1 MVNASQRKSGREN
14 TNPEDSLDDLDL
26 LIEEETKTDDAETYQ
41 SPIMKKS
48 RHEQLSTHML
58 REEVPHIQAAKN
70 YLQQL
75 ADDGR
80 DTSPYTSI
88 NQEDDTGEHGTKK
101 LAPAQKTKLLQL
113 LRRSE
118 QAKEKLFIAAL
129 PLIKIIAN
137 KEWKRRQQWGSTV
150 SYEDLVQDATVG
162 FLKGLDAFKIESID
176 KSSTNYLGQ
185 WMLVEMR
192 RSSEVMDHDLQV
204 GNEAGERFRKI
215 RALRTRLIHDLGREP
230 TDKEIA
236 EASRNP
242 DYVTRPVMVGRVQK
256 SGENHPVGKGVTE
269 KQVQLEREV
278 RERVGFA
285 ARFVSTDSDKD
296 SPPPPGTLDPERTKD
311 TSMRSQDPA
320 EKVADDD
327 SRRII
332 SELISYTIR
341 EMGLPHEQSTII
353 ALRFGLP
360 PNRQEKSV
368 REISSETGVSRARI
382 TKVVNAFAQ
391 EMSMK
396 GGIFHRHLQRYP
408 VEDLLSVELGW
419 ILDILGPWNPSYDTQ
434 KTRTVSSIL
443 TSSPKPRTD
452 TMFPPA
458 ATADRSAQP
467 HNPFKTETQAWFR
480 CGYHERMFS
489 RLYENRQ
496 SVPRTSACPACG
508 KDSPLVRTQ

>member
-1 MVNASQRKSGREN
+1 MVNASEHRKPTAATTLPDDE
-14 TNPEDSLDDLDL
+14 SLDDLDL
-26 LIEEETKTDDAETYQ
+26 LLEEEKNTDDAETYE

-48 RHEQLSTHML
+48 RHEQLSTTML
-58 REEVPHIQAAKN
+58 REEVPHIQNAKN
-70 YLQQL
+70 YIQQL
-75 ADDGR
+75 A
-80 DTSPYTSI
+80 
-88 NQEDDTGEHGTKK
+88 GENKDITEYVTNLPDNVTLTNPRRLPG
-101 LAPAQKTKLLQL
+101 PQKTKLIQL

-162 FLKGLDAFKIESID
+162 FLKGLEAFKVESID

-215 RALRTRLIHDLGREP
+215 RALRTRLAHDLGREP

-236 EASRNP
+236 AASRNP
-242 DYVTRPVMVGRVQK
+242 DYVTRPVMVGKVQK
-256 SGENHPVGKGVTE
+256 TGEHHPVGKGVTE

-278 RERVGFA
+278 RERVGFV
-285 ARFVSTDSDKD
+285 ARFVATDGDKNT
-296 SPPPPGTLDPERTKD
+296 PPPPGTLDPERTKD
-311 TSMRSQDPA
+311 TGLRSQDPA
-320 EKVADDD
+320 EQVAEDD
-327 SRRII
+327 SKRII
-332 SELISYTIR
+332 SELIAYTIKD
-341 EMGLPHEQSTII
+341 MGLPNEQSSII

-360 PNRQEKSV
+360 PNPQEKSV
-368 REISSETGVSRARI
+368 RDISTITGVSRARI
-382 TKVVNAFAQ
+382 TKIVNAFAQ
-391 EMSMK
+391 EMSTQ
-396 GGIFHRHLQRYP
+396 GGVFHRHLQKYP

-419 ILDILGPWNPSYDTQ
+419 VLDILGPWNPQYDNRRNHTIP
-434 KTRTVSSIL
+434 SIL
-443 TSSPKPRTD
+443 TSTPKPRQNQNI
-452 TMFPPA
+452 PPA
-458 ATADRSAQP
+458 ETIATEP